1 MVLTM
6 KFDVYDPEPELEVR
20 QATIDDLATI
30 FHLGEKLF
38 TSQEATNL
46 YRTWDEYAVISL
58 FNSEPE
64 FMLVADIGTKV
75 VGFALGT
82 LIEKNRSAWTYG
94 HLLWLAVE
102 PEYARQGVA
111 SELFDAFSKTMDN
124 AGARMLMIDT
134 QADNDR
140 AISFFK
146 NKGFINP
153 IDHVYMTLNLETR
166 NGAKNDKSSKKHR
179 NKK

>member
-1 MVLTM
+1 M
-6 KFDVYDPEPELEVR
+6 KYEENESEPELDIRE
-20 QATIDDLATI
+20 ATIDDLAAI
-30 FHLGEKLF
+30 FHLGEKMF

-64 FMLVADIGTKV
+64 FMLVAEIEGQV

-102 PEYARQGVA
+102 PEYSRKGVA
-111 SELFDAFSKTMDN
+111 SELFDAFRKVVTN

-134 QADNDR
+134 QADNTK

-146 NKGFINP
+146 RKGFINP
-153 IDHVYMTLNLETR
+153 IDHVYMTLNLE
-166 NGAKNDKSSKKHR
+166 GKSGVKNDKASKDKSR